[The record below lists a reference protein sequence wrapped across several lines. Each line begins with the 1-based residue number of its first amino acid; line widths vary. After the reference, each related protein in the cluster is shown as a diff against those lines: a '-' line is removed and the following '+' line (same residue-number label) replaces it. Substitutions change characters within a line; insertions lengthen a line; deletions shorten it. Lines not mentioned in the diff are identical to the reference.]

1 MLKTHKR
8 TLIITSIIIIL
19 PILIGLVLWN
29 RLPDVMATHFGADN
43 EPNGFSSKAFAVIGL
58 PLFLLVTHWLC
69 AMFISVDPRRKNIS
83 PKLFNVVLWLVPVVS
98 LVVNIS
104 VYTAN
109 LGYNI
114 DISFFMLLFTG
125 VLFTVIGNYLPK
137 ARHNYTIGI
146 RLPWTLD
153 NEENWNRT
161 HRLAGYIWMG
171 LGILIII
178 CTLTGILKAEWLIAL
193 ISIMALIPCVYSFWL
208 HVRHGL

>member
-1 MLKTHKR
+1 
-8 TLIITSIIIIL
+8 
-19 PILIGLVLWN
+19 
-29 RLPDVMATHFGADN
+29 
-43 EPNGFSSKAFAVIGL
+43 
-58 PLFLLVTHWLC
+58 
-69 AMFISVDPRRKNIS
+69 MFISVDPRRKNIS

-104 VYTAN
+104 IYTAN
-109 LGYNI
+109 LGYNV
-114 DISFFMLLFTG
+114 DISFFMLLFMG

-178 CTLTGILKAEWLIAL
+178 CTLTGILKAEWMIAL
-193 ISIMALIPCVYSFWL
+193 VFVMALIPCVYSFWL